1 MLLGESFSVTDQ
13 AVSGCIRAPER
24 PDGELYESITA
35 QAKDNGGRV
44 DHMEFVSFEKQ
55 LSLVQYLIY
64 YRHREHCSCH
74 NCKQRRMRAMPNS
87 TKCGH
92 EGIASCCLSSLDSGQ
107 EMYFS

>member
-1 MLLGESFSVTDQ
+1 MTDQ

-74 NCKQRRMRAMPNS
+74 NCKPRRMRAMPNN
-87 TKCGH
+87 TPCGH